1 MGPRGLPLAGAGLAL
16 LATLLC
22 LGCGYRVLGHGATGA
37 RPLWIAPVEDDAAE
51 PLFGVHLGQH
61 LAREAVDRA
70 DFTLAGEE
78 RADLV
83 LRVRVEQ
90 VSESGAAFVVGDL
103 TREYLLVGVVSA
115 YLTRPDGEILWKG
128 TSIRADREFPAGTDV
143 NQTERNKDAAR
154 ELLARD
160 LGREVLR
167 RAAVVAAGIAL

>member
-1 MGPRGLPLAGAGLAL
+1 MGTREPWQAGAGLAL
-16 LATLLC
+16 VVALLC
-22 LGCGYRVLGHGATGA
+22 LGCGYRVLGHGAGGA

-51 PLFGVHLGQH
+51 PLFGVNLGQQ
-61 LAREAVDRA
+61 LSREAVDRA
-70 DFTLAGEE
+70 DFTLAGED

-90 VSESGAAFVVGDL
+90 VVESGAAFVVGDL
-103 TREYLLVGVVSA
+103 TREYLLIGRVSA

-128 TSIRADREFPAGTDV
+128 SAIRADRAFPAGADV
-143 NQTERNKDAAR
+143 NQTEANKEVAK

-167 RAAVVAAGIAL
+167 RAAVVAAGMAP